1 MSIVYRELN
10 SEELD
15 MINMI
20 DRSEIIRSLYK
31 YTDKDLVEINVHYDL
46 HGFPNDELRNIINNQ
61 KILKLEGGKIFG
73 AFEADT
79 LIGVASI
86 ENKIRGQKNKYC
98 KMDILYVSSNYRKQG
113 IASALMN
120 ECKEAARMFGA
131 TKLYISST
139 ESKNTVEFYMKRGA
153 KLVEELDKELY
164 ELEPE
169 DIHLEMLI

>member
-1 MSIVYRELN
+1 MSILYRELN
-10 SEELD
+10 LEELD

-20 DRSEIIRSLYK
+20 DRSEIIRSLYV
-31 YTDKDLVEINVHYDL
+31 YTDKGLIEKEVHYDL
-46 HGFPNDELRNIINNQ
+46 HGFPNDELRNIIDRQ

-73 AFEADT
+73 TFDNEM

-86 ENKIRGQKNKYC
+86 EKKIRGKKNKYC
-98 KMDILYVSSNYRKQG
+98 KMDILHISSNYRKQG
-113 IASALMN
+113 IASSLMN
-120 ECKEAARMFGA
+120 KCKEAARLFGA
-131 TKLYISST
+131 AKLYISST
-139 ESKNTVEFYMKRGA
+139 ESKNTVEFYLKRGA